1 MSRLTTRQLFSLS
14 LLSGAGLCLEITL
27 TRLLSVLYYPQ
38 VVFVVLSFAILGIGL
53 GAAIAA
59 LRPTLR
65 ADHLI
70 PYYMA
75 LAGIFSLVLI
85 LAHNL
90 QTILFI
96 LLVLPFVC
104 IGLTF
109 ASLFSHSAGD
119 SARLYMA
126 DLIGAGLG
134 AILVIPLLNL
144 FGALNAVLFIAVL
157 FGFASLLYTLSQRWI
172 QIILF
177 AITSLVFIT
186 NLFIGFITVDMAS
199 IQTDKPIKTVLADG
213 ARVIATRWDSF
224 ARTDV
229 VQPTNGGPYQ
239 MYADGAAGSIMP
251 PAVGGDILFRDI
263 GFFPF
268 ATDRPQRVMVIGPG
282 AGLDIWFGLQSG
294 AQEIIGVE
302 VNPASVDLVNALSEY
317 NGNLYDHPEVHILV
331 DEGRS
336 ALRRDDSQYDL
347 IFLSQVVTLSAE
359 RDGLAL
365 VENSVYTVEA
375 FQDYFAHLTPNGQI
389 ALKLYD
395 EATLTRALS
404 VVMTTLME
412 QGLSDS
418 EAIQYVAAI
427 LDPSE
432 NIPLLLVKN
441 EPFSSDD
448 VLVLGAI
455 ANDIGF
461 RPLFLPGVFAQPP
474 LDEVEQGATTFS
486 EIIERSETD
495 ISPTTDNRPYFFQ
508 FEPGIP
514 TDLQTPLAI
523 LAAAIIFGGI
533 VLFTRSR
540 GTSPTRLKWTPLYF
554 AGLGVA
560 FFAVEIAIIQ
570 QTRLLLGHPTTAI
583 AAVLSVLLIGGGI
596 GSILTRKLPEYIQRW
611 LPLLIAVGLVIWL
624 FIWPPISDQFVG
636 APGAVRILI
645 LVVLL
650 GPLAVLMGMPFPIG
664 LHTLRHDATHHVAL
678 AWAVNGFMTVFGSM
692 ASVAISAVLGF
703 KAVLILGIAIYGLTF
718 IVARIIVIDTT

>member
-38 VVFVVLSFAILGIGL
+38 YVYVVLSFAILGIGL
-53 GAAIAA
+53 GAAIAT
-59 LRPTLR
+59 LRPALR

-75 LAGIFSLVLI
+75 LAGIFSFVLI

-134 AILVIPLLNL
+134 AILVIPLLNV
-144 FGALNAVLFIAVL
+144 FGALNAVLFIAVI
-157 FGFASLLYTLSQRWI
+157 FGVASLLYTLNQRWI
-172 QIILF
+172 QIILLT
-177 AITSLVFIT
+177 ITFLVFIA
-186 NLFIGFITVDMAS
+186 NLLTGFMTVDMAN
-199 IQTDKPIKTVLADG
+199 IQTDKPIKTVLDEG
-213 ARVIATRWDSF
+213 ARLIATRWDSF

-229 VQPTNGGPYQ
+229 VQPADGGPYQ

-251 PAVGGDILFRDI
+251 PAVGVDILFRDI

-268 ATDRPQRVMVIGPG
+268 ATDRPQRIMVIGPG

-302 VNPASVDLVNALSEY
+302 VNPASVDLVNALSDY
-317 NGNLYDHPEVHILV
+317 NGNLYYHPEVHILV

-418 EAIQYVAAI
+418 EAIQHIAAI

-432 NIPLLLVKN
+432 IIPLLLVKN
-441 EPFSSDD
+441 QPFSIDD
-448 VLVLGAI
+448 ALVLGAI

-474 LDEVEQGATTFS
+474 LDEVEQGATTFN

-523 LAAAIIFGGI
+523 LAAAIMIGSI
-533 VLFTRSR
+533 VLFAHSR
-540 GTSPTRLKWTPLYF
+540 GTSPSRLRWIPLYF

-560 FFAVEIAIIQ
+560 FIAVEIAIIQ

-596 GSILTRKLPEYIQRW
+596 GSILTRKLPEQIRRW
-611 LPLLIAVGLVIWL
+611 SPLLIAFSLVIWL
-624 FIWPPISDQFVG
+624 FIWPSISDQFVG
-636 APGAVRILI
+636 ASGTIRMLI
-645 LVVLL
+645 LVILL

-664 LHTLRHDATHHVAL
+664 LHTLRNHATHHVAL
-678 AWAVNGFMTVFGSM
+678 AWAVNGIMTVFGSM
-692 ASVAISAVLGF
+692 TSVAISAVLGF
-703 KAVLILGIAIYGLTF
+703 QAVLILGIAIYGFTF
-718 IVARIIVIDTT
+718 IMARIIVVDTI